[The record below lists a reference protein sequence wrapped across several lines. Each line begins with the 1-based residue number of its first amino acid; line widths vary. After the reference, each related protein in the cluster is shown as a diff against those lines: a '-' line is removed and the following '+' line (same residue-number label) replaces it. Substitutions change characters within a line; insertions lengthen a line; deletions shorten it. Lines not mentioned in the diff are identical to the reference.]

1 MKISLQNRQ
10 FRLWKYSISHSML
23 LIRSC
28 KNASFSNN
36 IDLYFADVKLIKFH
50 QFLLFLITYLAKLV
64 ISSSPNI
71 LPSATLHSRM
81 DKYSVFTPEPSPMVS
96 IVITE
101 PTPMMML
108 SIVSIALVLLGKR
121 AHHAILKRFCIFI
134 MLISELEN

>member
-50 QFLLFLITYLAKLV
+50 QFFRAEALTSYTADEDILEECNKA
-64 ISSSPNI
+64 NI
-71 LPSATLHSRM
+71 PFNE
-81 DKYSVFTPEPSPMVS
+81 DQIFVFRGEQQKCYIIAS
-96 IVITE
+96 IFQME
-101 PTPMMML
+101 
-108 SIVSIALVLLGKR
+108 
-121 AHHAILKRFCIFI
+121 
-134 MLISELEN
+134 ENTNEFMEVAF